1 MRANCFGPG
10 AGLLEP
16 VRCLISHHLICCV
29 RPRDAKLKLISV
41 LMLRSFRSVFPF
53 IHANKDATSAYPNF
67 GMMRH
72 FWHLDGTAQQY
83 PRQHGAT
90 SLLYYQSSPCGLFGT
105 AKEVVL
111 SPCCVNYQQKRLQAS
126 GVVSWHCH
134 SALSL
139 SVFPLSVLHRWESH
153 RPCFIP
159 LLLFFDQL
167 WRATPFFLFIYFFTY
182 TTAPMT
188 LSLRSLY
195 QGAVHT
201 LAWGM

>member
-1 MRANCFGPG
+1 MRANYFGRG

-16 VRCLISHHLICCV
+16 VRCFISHHLICCV

-72 FWHLDGTAQQY
+72 FWHLHGTAQQY

-105 AKEVVL
+105 TKKVVL

-139 SVFPLSVLHRWESH
+139 SLCLLS
-153 RPCFIP
+153 
-159 LLLFFDQL
+159 
-167 WRATPFFLFIYFFTY
+167 
-182 TTAPMT
+182 
-188 LSLRSLY
+188 
-195 QGAVHT
+195 
-201 LAWGM
+201 